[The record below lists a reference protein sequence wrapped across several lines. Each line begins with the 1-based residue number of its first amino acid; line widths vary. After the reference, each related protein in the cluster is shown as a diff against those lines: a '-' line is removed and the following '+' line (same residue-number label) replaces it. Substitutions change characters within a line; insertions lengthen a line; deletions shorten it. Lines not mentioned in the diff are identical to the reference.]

1 MTSDKHLLAVYGLK
15 YNPFQ
20 PAIPVEDLW
29 TPAGVET
36 FCSRVALLSRSGG
49 FALIEGESGLGKTKL
64 LQLLDKHLNRRGEA
78 VVGIME
84 RPQSS
89 LSDFYREMGDLFDVN
104 LRPSNRYGGFKAL
117 RSRWRAHMNSTL
129 VRPILLVDEAQEA
142 KTTCLNELRL
152 LSSSRFDSECLL
164 TTVLCGDS
172 RLSER
177 FRERELWPLGT
188 RIRTR
193 RLLGPLSTD
202 ELRDYLQHVLAHAGA
217 PQLMTDELQQI
228 LCEHAAGNLRVLANM
243 GEELLIAGLQQEQ
256 AVLDEQLYFQV
267 FSSTPQPK
275 PKKTKSKG
283 NKR

>member
-1 MTSDKHLLAVYGLK
+1 MTDDKHLLAVYGLK

-20 PAIPVEDLW
+20 PDIPVDDLW
-29 TPAGVET
+29 SPAGVKA

-49 FALIEGESGLGKTKL
+49 FALLEGETGLGKTKL
-64 LQLLDKHLNRRGEA
+64 LQLLDQHLNHRGEA

-89 LSDFYREMGDLFDVN
+89 LSDFYRELGELFDVN
-104 LRPSNRYGGFKAL
+104 LTPANRYGGFKAL

-129 VRPILLVDEAQEA
+129 MRPILLVDEAQEA
-142 KTTCLNELRL
+142 KTACLNELRL

-164 TTVLCGDS
+164 TTVLCGDP

-177 FRERELWPLGT
+177 FRERELWPLGS

-193 RLLGPLSTD
+193 RLLDPLSAD
-202 ELRDYLQHVLAHAGA
+202 ELRDYLQHVLEHAGA
-217 PQLMTDELQQI
+217 PQLMTDELQQT

-243 GEELLIAGLQQEQ
+243 GEELLVAGLEQDQ
-256 AVLDEQLYFQV
+256 AVLDVPLYFQV
-267 FSSTPQPK
+267 FSSTPQPTR
-275 PKKTKSKG
+275 KKAKSKRG
-283 NKR
+283 KR

>member
-1 MTSDKHLLAVYGLK
+1 MTGDKQLLAVYGLK

-20 PAIPVEDLW
+20 PDIPVEDLW
-29 TPAGVET
+29 SPAGVEA

-49 FALIEGESGLGKTKL
+49 FALLEGETGLGKTKL
-64 LQLLDKHLNRRGEA
+64 LQLLDQHLNHRGEA

-89 LSDFYREMGDLFDVN
+89 LSDFYRELGELFDVN
-104 LRPSNRYGGFKAL
+104 LTPANRYGGFKAL

-129 VRPILLVDEAQEA
+129 MRPILLVDEAQEA
-142 KTTCLNELRL
+142 KTACLNELRL

-164 TTVLCGDS
+164 TTVLCGDP

-177 FRERELWPLGT
+177 FRERALWPLGS

-193 RLLGPLSTD
+193 RLLEPLSVD
-202 ELRDYLQHVLAHAGA
+202 ELSDYLQHVLEHAGA
-217 PQLMTDELQQI
+217 PQLMTDELQQT

-243 GEELLIAGLQQEQ
+243 GEELLVAGLGQDQ
-256 AVLDEQLYFQV
+256 AVLDVPLYFQV
-267 FSSTPQPK
+267 FSSAPQSK
-275 PKKTKSKG
+275 RKKAKAKRSK
-283 NKR
+283 R

>member
-1 MTSDKHLLAVYGLK
+1 MTGDKQLLAVYGLK

-20 PAIPVEDLW
+20 PDIPVEDLW
-29 TPAGVET
+29 SPAGVDA

-49 FALIEGESGLGKTKL
+49 FALLEGETGLGKTKL
-64 LQLLDKHLNRRGEA
+64 LQLLDQHLNHRGEA

-89 LSDFYREMGDLFDVN
+89 LSDFYRELGELFDVN
-104 LRPSNRYGGFKAL
+104 LTPANRYGGFKAL

-129 VRPILLVDEAQEA
+129 MRPILLMDEAQEA

-177 FRERELWPLGT
+177 FRERELWPLGS

-193 RLLGPLSTD
+193 RLLDPLSAD

-217 PQLMTDELQQI
+217 PQLMTDELQQT

-243 GEELLIAGLQQEQ
+243 GEELLVAGLEQDQ
-256 AVLDEQLYFQV
+256 AVLDVPLYFQV
-267 FSSTPQPK
+267 FSSTPQSK
-275 PKKTKSKG
+275 RKKAKSKRG
-283 NKR
+283 KQ

>member
-1 MTSDKHLLAVYGLK
+1 MTSDKKLLAVYGLK

-20 PAIPVEDLW
+20 PDIPVEDLW
-29 TPAGVET
+29 SPAGVEV
-36 FCSRVALLSRSGG
+36 FCSRVAMLSSAGG
-49 FALIEGESGLGKTKL
+49 FAMIEGETGLGKTKL
-64 LQLLDKHLNRRGEA
+64 LQLLDHNLNHRGEA

-89 LSDFYREMGDLFDVN
+89 MSDFYRELGELFDVN
-104 LRPSNRYGGFKAL
+104 LTPANRYGGFKAL
-117 RSRWRAHMNSTL
+117 RSRWRAHMSSTL
-129 VRPILLVDEAQEA
+129 MRPILLVDEAQEA

-152 LSSSRFDSECLL
+152 LSSARFDSECLL

-177 FRERELWPLGT
+177 FRERELWPLGS

-193 RLLGPLSTD
+193 RLLEPLSAD
-202 ELRDYLQHVLAHAGA
+202 ELRDYLQHVLAYAGA
-217 PQLMTDELQQI
+217 PQLINEELQHT

-243 GEELLIAGLQQEQ
+243 GAELLVAGFEQDQ

-267 FSSTPQPK
+267 FSSAPQSKRKK
-275 PKKTKSKG
+275 PKSKRG
-283 NKR
+283 NR